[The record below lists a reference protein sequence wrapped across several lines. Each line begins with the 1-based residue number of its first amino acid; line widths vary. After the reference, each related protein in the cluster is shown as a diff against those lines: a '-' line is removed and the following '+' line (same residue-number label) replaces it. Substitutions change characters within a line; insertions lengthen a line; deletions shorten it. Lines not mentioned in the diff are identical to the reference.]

1 MKVAKLDWSKLYFG
15 KVSPSEVQQAIKNS
29 EWQDTRAKM
38 KGMSLADKYNT
49 LNSYYNKAIR
59 EANSE
64 HAKRMVK
71 VRVTNYITALS
82 RGGLIKPS
90 DYKKEEKIS

>member
-1 MKVAKLDWSKLYFG
+1 MKVDKLDWSKLYFG
-15 KVSPSEVQQAIKNS
+15 KVSPSEVQQAIKNN
-29 EWQDTRAKM
+29 EWQETRLQM
-38 KGMSLADKYNT
+38 KGMSLKDKYDT
-49 LNSYYNKAIR
+49 LTSYYNKAMR

-64 HAKRMVK
+64 HTKRMIK

-90 DYKKEEKIS
+90 AYKKEDNKE